1 MDYLDILE
9 IDGEGNFIIID
20 EVDYN
25 NNKYLYLMNMNDTTD
40 FFIRKQMDNDTIV
53 GLDND
58 EEFANVMRL
67 FTEKNMKG
75 TNA

>member
-40 FFIRKQMDNDTIV
+40 FFIRKQKDNDTIV
-53 GLDND
+53 GLDKD

>member
-40 FFIRKQMDNDTIV
+40 FFIRKQKDIDTIV

>member
-1 MDYLDILE
+1 
-9 IDGEGNFIIID
+9 
-20 EVDYN
+20 
-25 NNKYLYLMNMNDTTD
+25 MNDNTD
-40 FFIRKQMDNDTIV
+40 FFIRKQKDNDTIV